1 MIIAKEYTIVC
12 DKCGYSHE
20 YRCLYRE
27 KAKEHS
33 LNDILSLARL
43 RFKHCKETD
52 KILCNKCYREYE
64 RHCAEF
70 FKQEPSV
77 GVEDNGN

>member
-20 YRCLYRE
+20 YRCLYRK

>member
-20 YRCLYRE
+20 YRFLYSKVR
-27 KAKEHS
+27 KQKS
-33 LNDILSLARL
+33 LDEILTLARL
-43 RFKHCKETD
+43 QFKHCKETD

-77 GVEDNGN
+77 EVEDV